1 MQRNSC
7 YYKCFIHFEGFA
19 VTSKL
24 PDKTRYEG
32 WVTVTWILAGLTGVA
47 SLILVGTHGTVEIP
61 RPGGFGTT
69 SDVNVVIWAIAIG
82 QTLGALLVAAL
93 FSMVNSIYQNSCDL
107 LSNNAPVPA
116 VEDSGKEIEGPG
128 EKPISTG
135 RVAEGGLLVKQ
146 VRTAS
151 QLDGILRPGYKLL
164 RVNGEQPD
172 DELSAAKLV
181 VNGENDIEYMTTGG
195 EVVRRLVPMR
205 RGPLHITFQSAP

>member
-1 MQRNSC
+1 M
-7 YYKCFIHFEGFA
+7 
-19 VTSKL
+19 TSKL
-24 PDKTRYEG
+24 PNKHRYEG
-32 WVTVTWILAGLTGVA
+32 WVTVTWIVAGLTGIA

-69 SDVNVVIWAIAIG
+69 SDVNVIIWAIAIG

-107 LSNNAPVPA
+107 LSNSSSSSTQVPA
-116 VEDSGKEIEGPG
+116 VEDAGKEVEGSGK
-128 EKPISTG
+128 KPVSIGLT
-135 RVAEGGLLVKQ
+135 AEGGLLVKQ

-172 DELSAAKLV
+172 DEISAAKLV

-205 RGPLHITFQSAP
+205 QGPLHITFQQARQ

>member
-1 MQRNSC
+1 MRRNSC
-7 YYKCFIHFEGFA
+7 YSRCVVHFGGLS

-61 RPGGFGTT
+61 RPGDFGTT
-69 SDVNVVIWAIAIG
+69 SDVNVIIWAIAIG
-82 QTLGALLVAAL
+82 QTLGALLVAAI

-107 LSNNAPVPA
+107 LSNSALAPT
-116 VEDSGKEIEGPG
+116 VEDSGKKIEGS
-128 EKPISTG
+128 EKKTISTG
-135 RVAEGGLLVKQ
+135 LAAEGGLLVKQ

-181 VNGENDIEYMTTGG
+181 VNGENDIEYMTIGG

-205 RGPLHITFQSAP
+205 RGPLHIIFQ